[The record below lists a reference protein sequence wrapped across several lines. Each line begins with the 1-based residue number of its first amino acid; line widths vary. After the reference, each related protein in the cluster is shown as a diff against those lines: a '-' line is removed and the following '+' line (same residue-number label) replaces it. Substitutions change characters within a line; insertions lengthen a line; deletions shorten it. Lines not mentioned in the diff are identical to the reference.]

1 MSTFLMNGKFG
12 NYGSS
17 LMEVFKNLAQDVGIC
32 LANTEVV
39 TNNAEDW
46 KFDEIVIS
54 ILQTKSVK
62 VVACFCEGMTVRG
75 ILKAIRRLNA
85 TGEFLLVGSSFGEI
99 CTKLNSDYFDKHNY
113 AHFFDLFF
121 LFKNDGWSDRYDV
134 VEGYEVEAS
143 GGISVRI
150 HSPYV
155 NEFDPY
161 YFNLHPDNNTRNP
174 WFKEFWEFKF
184 NCSLTPKVVKDQA
197 QAKTPL
203 LPNQAPFPGT
213 RLFNRSCS
221 GNYQTKN
228 QLSVE

>member
-1 MSTFLMNGKFG
+1 
-12 NYGSS
+12 
-17 LMEVFKNLAQDVGIC
+17 MEVFKNLAQDVGIC

-85 TGEFLLVGSSFGEI
+85 TGEFLLVGS
-99 CTKLNSDYFDKHNY
+99 
-113 AHFFDLFF
+113 
-121 LFKNDGWSDRYDV
+121 DGWSDRYDV

-221 GNYQTKN
+221 
-228 QLSVE
+228 